1 VVASCFLMF
10 CVARPTCAQERA
22 PNGQIY
28 GELLPFVGLN
38 GVRVQVLGTLLRAIY
53 NLPVSSPDPAKDA
66 TGLGQTELEQLNRAI
81 TDDIADAFRRR
92 GVPLLGRSEQYPDVT
107 PRLEVEIQWSRV
119 RADTVVINITTRLME
134 AGRLIKDAS
143 KIIWGKSWEERP
155 RDDH

>member
-1 VVASCFLMF
+1 MQAAPTAIDQ
-10 CVARPTCAQERA
+10 AR
-22 PNGQIY
+22 
-28 GELLPFVGLN
+28 
-38 GVRVQVLGTLLRAIY
+38 LG
-53 NLPVSSPDPAKDA
+53 P
-66 TGLGQTELEQLNRAI
+66 I

-107 PRLEVEIQWSRV
+107 PRLEVEIQRSRV
-119 RADTVVINITTRLME
+119 LADTVVINVTTRLME